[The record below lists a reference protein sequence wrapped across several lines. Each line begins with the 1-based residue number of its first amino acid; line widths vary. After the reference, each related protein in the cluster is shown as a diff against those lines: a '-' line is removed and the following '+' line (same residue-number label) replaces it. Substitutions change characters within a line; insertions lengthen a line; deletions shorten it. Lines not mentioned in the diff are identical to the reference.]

1 MTTHT
6 PTLIA
11 TFSDPD
17 AGDTGKITFQL
28 CSNSDCSS
36 VIGNYDSGNTS
47 NNHNA
52 SVVAPTLSN
61 GTCYWRAMST
71 DNAGNTS
78 SYSGIRSFIV
88 NAP

>member
-1 MTTHT
+1 
-6 PTLIA
+6 
-11 TFSDPD
+11 
-17 AGDTGKITFQL
+17 
-28 CSNSDCSS
+28 

-61 GTCYWRAMST
+61 GTYYWRAMST